1 MGEWWKANTTRAQN
15 VTQGLDA
22 LSQARSRKK
31 NDAMN
36 MLNTGL
42 GFIKPEL
49 DANAQAK
56 AQERLYGDQGVMRDF
71 QMDTMAKENEYKQSN
86 TRLESDLATAEEMET
101 YFKTTGQKAVDA
113 NGRLTNDFL
122 KWKHGYD
129 FDLQRDKF
137 NLERKDKVGSLQDW
151 IYKTVNTY
159 SSDWADLMIKD
170 EAGNP
175 IGYNPEKKD
184 QLMTHLSDMIFR
196 DKDALSQAGYKTVE
210 EAKADLSRVIDT
222 MDWAKAATGSIS
234 GKDATNSEWA
244 GKTNS
249 FNLTPQERGTTMGS
263 TYSRP
268 LEGASGLGGFRI
280 DSQTKKKVNTLN
292 ELVKTASEP
301 VYNPEGLKAIY
312 DRAKRLESDLSG
324 LWENKELTDAYLDGA
339 IADIKILIDT
349 YMSEGA
355 KKLKEDS
362 QLKKSS
368 DLKKKIEDEAA
379 ALRERQEMLE
389 AQKGLNLQIENGGLN
404 FGNKKSVPKPGKG
417 SLFIY

>member
-1 MGEWWKANTTRAQN
+1 MAEWWKANASRSQN
-15 VTQGLDA
+15 ITQGLEA
-22 LSQARSRKK
+22 LSQSRSRKK
-31 NDAMN
+31 SDAMN
-36 MLNTGL
+36 VLNTGL
-42 GFIKPEL
+42 SFIKPDLE
-49 DANAQAK
+49 ANAQIK
-56 AQERLYGDQGVMRDF
+56 TQEKLYGDQGVMRNL
-71 QMDTMAKENEYKQSN
+71 QMDTMAKENEYQQSN
-86 TRLESDLATAEEMET
+86 MKLGADIATEEERRAFSNTFGINPEDNENLFMM
-101 YFKTTGQKAVDA
+101 
-113 NGRLTNDFL
+113 
-122 KWKHGYD
+122 WKHGYD

-159 SSDWADLMIKD
+159 SSEWADLMIKD

-196 DKDALSQAGYKTVE
+196 DRDALAQAGYKTVE

-222 MDWAKAATGSIS
+222 MDWAKASSGAES
-234 GKDATNSEWA
+234 GKDAVSSEWA
-244 GKTNS
+244 TKTNS
-249 FNLTPQERGTTMGS
+249 FSLVPEERGTTSGT
-263 TYSRP
+263 TYGRP

-292 ELVKTASEP
+292 ELVKNASVP

-312 DRAKRLESDLSG
+312 DRAKKLESDISG
-324 LWENKELTDAYLDGA
+324 LWENKDLADAYLDGA

-355 KKLKEDS
+355 KNLKEDD

-368 DLKKKIEDEAA
+368 DLKKKIDEEAA
-379 ALRERQEMLE
+379 ALKARKEMLE
-389 AQKGLNLQIENGGLN
+389 AQKGLDIQMENGGLN
-404 FGNKKSVPKPGKG
+404 FGNKKNVPKTGKG